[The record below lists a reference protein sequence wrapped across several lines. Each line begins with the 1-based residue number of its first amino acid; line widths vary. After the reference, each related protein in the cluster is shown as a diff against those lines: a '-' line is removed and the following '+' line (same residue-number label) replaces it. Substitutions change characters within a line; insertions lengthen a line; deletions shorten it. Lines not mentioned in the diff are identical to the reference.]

1 MMSHAFEAALANLIA
16 EQRANGVDANHQA
29 VVRRV
34 RETLAV
40 LPWDNSDQPE
50 GTANPVALA
59 RAWKLVHFFTQP
71 FFVSERYTRLP
82 GSHVSV
88 EEAIRGCDE
97 IIQGQHDGLPVEAF
111 YFTGSIDEI
120 RYRAH
125 RAKTASADHGEG
137 GSCSK
142 SAARVAAFR

>member
-50 GTANPVALA
+50 STANPVALA

-97 IIQGQHDGLPVEAF
+97 IIQGQHDDLPVEAF

-120 RYRAH
+120 RNRAH

-137 GSCSK
+137 T
-142 SAARVAAFR
+142 